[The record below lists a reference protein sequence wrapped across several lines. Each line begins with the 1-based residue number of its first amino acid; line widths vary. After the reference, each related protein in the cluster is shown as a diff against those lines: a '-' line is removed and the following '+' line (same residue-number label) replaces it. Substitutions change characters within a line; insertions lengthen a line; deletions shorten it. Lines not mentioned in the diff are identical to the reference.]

1 MVTFPLLMV
10 LVSLGALV
18 GVMAGLLGIGG
29 GLIIVPSL
37 LYLLPHAGISPSLAM
52 PMALA
57 TSLACIIITSS
68 ASAFNHI
75 KLGNIERLAIVG
87 LLPGVVL
94 GGFLGTF
101 VAELIPIQWLPKVF
115 GAIVLCLGVQMLL
128 FAQTAVEQTL
138 PSAFK
143 TGLCGMAIGLV
154 STLAGIGGGSL
165 SVPFL
170 SRHGVEMRKAV
181 GSSSVC
187 GGAIALSGMFGFVL
201 HGMQAENLPALSL
214 GYVYLPALF
223 AIALTSIWTTRLGA
237 VLATRVSTPHLK
249 RFFAIFLMCVATT
262 MLF

>member
-1 MVTFPLLMV
+1 MSVVFI
-10 LVSLGALV
+10 SLGAVV

-37 LYLLPHAGISPSLAM
+37 LYLLPLLGVPPVLAM

-68 ASAFNHI
+68 SSAFNHI
-75 KLGNIERLAIVG
+75 KLGNIERLAIVS
-87 LLPGVVL
+87 LLPGVIV

-101 VAELIPIQWLPKVF
+101 VAERVPIQWLPKVF
-115 GAIVLCLGVQMLL
+115 GVIVLCLGLQMLL
-128 FAQTAVEQTL
+128 FAQAKVERTMPNAPFTA
-138 PSAFK
+138 FC
-143 TGLCGMAIGLV
+143 GLVIGLV

-201 HGMQAENLPALSL
+201 HGMQAEDLPKFSV

-223 AIALTSIWTTRLGA
+223 AIAFTSVCTTRFGA
-237 VLATRVSTPHLK
+237 MLATQVSTRHLK
-249 RFFAIFLMCVATT
+249 RFFAIFLMCVAAT